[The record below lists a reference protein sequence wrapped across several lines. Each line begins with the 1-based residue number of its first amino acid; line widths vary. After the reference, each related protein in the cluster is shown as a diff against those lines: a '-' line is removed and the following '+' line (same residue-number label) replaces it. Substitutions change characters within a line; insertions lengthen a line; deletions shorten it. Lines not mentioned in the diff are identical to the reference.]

1 MDAFDAASLPMWTAD
16 GHGAVRIRM
25 GTSGIAA
32 AQPRTV
38 MDVVEET
45 CKAVPD
51 HNALAVET
59 QPGTWTFTTYK
70 VDGKNYLALNNQGI
84 FGEHLHSCKSPHSS
98 WPEAPPRCLH
108 LGIQLTRMADH
119 RPCRHICWV

>member
-1 MDAFDAASLPMWTAD
+1 MWTAD
-16 GHGAVRIRM
+16 GHGAVRVRM
-25 GTSGIAA
+25 GTTGIAA

-38 MDVVEET
+38 MEVVEET

-70 VDGKNYLALNNQGI
+70 VDGKIYLALKRSRNI
-84 FGEHLHSCKSPHSS
+84 WRAF
-98 WPEAPPRCLH
+98 
-108 LGIQLTRMADH
+108 IQRQEPSFILA
-119 RPCRHICWV
+119 